1 MLTLVGVSAAASVT
15 CFDIARRATP
25 RAEVGIT
32 VAIVNSGGFSA
43 ASLGSA
49 VIGLWLGGHP
59 SAARFEDAVLG
70 VMLAITAI
78 GFLGSARLARGMAS
92 AYREAAR
99 QPSHTSLTPGAAAR
113 P

>member
-1 MLTLVGVSAAASVT
+1 
-15 CFDIARRATP
+15 
-25 RAEVGIT
+25 
-32 VAIVNSGGFSA
+32 
-43 ASLGSA
+43 
-49 VIGLWLGGHP
+49 
-59 SAARFEDAVLG
+59 
-70 VMLAITAI
+70 MLAITAI